1 MSHATYSLRYKNGHP
16 YLELDGELW
25 LFDTGS
31 PASFGEREELV
42 IGAHA
47 MRVQPS
53 YLGLGVAA
61 LRESLGEPVSGLLGS
76 DVLQRMDWLLDLPNE
91 TAHASDSLKFQGQIA
106 TIDDFMGLPIVQVGV
121 GDQVVR
127 MLFDTGAQLSYW
139 EDPGIERYRVSGT
152 TEDFFPGLGTFTTQ
166 AHHVPVR
173 VADVQFMVRCGRLP
187 RLLAAT
193 LSFAGVAGVL
203 GSEILLDRPIG
214 WSARRRELV
223 IGSR

>member
-1 MSHATYSLRYKNGHP
+1 MSHTTYELHYKQGHP
-16 YLELDGELW
+16 YLEIEGELW

-31 PASFGEREELV
+31 PGSLGEREELV
-42 IGAHA
+42 LGTQGL
-47 MRVQPS
+47 RLPRS
-53 YLGLGVAA
+53 YLGLEASA
-61 LRESLGEPVSGLLGS
+61 LRDLLREPVSGLLGS
-76 DVLQRMDWLLDLPNE
+76 DVLGRMDWLLDLPNGV
-91 TAHASDSLKFQGQIA
+91 AHAGENLQFQGQTAA
-106 TIDDFMGLPIVQVGV
+106 TDDFMGLPIVQVGV
-121 GDQVVR
+121 GDQDVR
-127 MLFDTGAQLSYW
+127 MIFDTGAQLSYW
-139 EDPGIERYRVSGT
+139 EDPGIERYRMAGI
-152 TEDFFPGLGTFTTQ
+152 TEDFFPGLGNFTTQ

>member
-1 MSHATYSLRYKNGHP
+1 MSHTTYNLHYKNGHP
-16 YLELDGELW
+16 YLVIEGEMW

-31 PASFGEREELV
+31 PASFGEREELM
-42 IGAHA
+42 IGA
-47 MRVQPS
+47 RSVRLPRS
-53 YLGLGVAA
+53 YLGLDVGA

-76 DVLQRMDWLLDLPNE
+76 DVLQRVDWLLDLPHE
-91 TAHASDSLKFQGQIA
+91 VAHASEVIEFQGQA
-106 TIDDFMGLPIVQVGV
+106 AKLEDFMGIPIVDVGV
-121 GDQVVR
+121 DEQVVR
-127 MLFDTGAQLSYW
+127 MVFDTGAQLSYW
-139 EDPGIERYRVSGT
+139 EDPGIERYRVAGI
-152 TEDFFPGLGTFTTQ
+152 TEDFFPGLGAFTTQ

-214 WSARRRELV
+214 WSARRREVV

>member
-1 MSHATYSLRYKNGHP
+1 MSHTTYSLRYKHGHP
-16 YLELDGELW
+16 YLELNKELW

-47 MRVQPS
+47 VRVQPS
-53 YLGLGVAA
+53 YLGLDVAA

-91 TAHASDSLKFQGQIA
+91 TAHASDSLKFQGQTA
-106 TIDDFMGLPIVQVGV
+106 TIDEFMGLPIVQVGV
-121 GDQVVR
+121 GDQDVR
-127 MLFDTGAQLSYW
+127 MIFDTGAQLSYW
-139 EDPGIERYRVSGT
+139 EDPSIEHYRVAGI
-152 TEDFFPGLGTFTTQ
+152 TEDFFPGLGNFTTQ